1 MSRNYKNYGSKINSG
16 NDTNI
21 SNSSNTNNT
30 NQIMDNSVTKNNTKI
45 ISKDKN
51 AKKKIEKEIPDPLYE
66 HCGLLSKKFTDQ
78 RSSYNRI
85 NVEKLCESGKEI
97 SMVAYV

>member
-1 MSRNYKNYGSKINSG
+1 MNNN
-16 NDTNI
+16 TN
-21 SNSSNTNNT
+21 SNTNNT
-30 NQIMDNSVTKNNTKI
+30 NQIMDNSVTKNKY